1 MTDTSTSENKSL
13 IILGNGADVHSGLHT
28 RFKQFMTKDD
38 KIQAIQSALS
48 SFRSIRLKLIELFGE
63 DSEPIADERIA
74 QNILHFPIYMAMHKT
89 INLSEY
95 VEETHQKSINTNMLN
110 LNKASM
116 PFFNINAFQYN
127 FLHNSND
134 KFEELD
140 QKMDSLK
147 GLTFWEI
154 LLVVRECSDKSWYDV
169 EKCMESFFLLSGTN
183 PHPGY
188 TAPECIDFDIQNLK
202 ESNIELR
209 IDSTE
214 YEFIIYTLIRLFN
227 VDPRTADNF
236 HCNELLMNQLYK
248 FENKF
253 SNYVYDDVHAPDNKD
268 YYQNIGSLI
277 YSLISNSNSKNQQVN
292 IFNFNYTPTSKNLG
306 AVNRYKNIHGRIQ
319 YPHEAK
325 NDDINRLPSDVVFG
339 IDSNLSYPELS
350 SQKAKDDIYLF
361 TKTRRILSRPP
372 KKHNNKYQNNKY
384 EQKVLEDDINEIIFY
399 GHSLG
404 ESDYSYFQSIFDHY
418 NLYNSDLSLTFGF
431 SVHNNHTLIESREKQ
446 SNRVS
451 KLINKYGETLD
462 NKDHAKNLL
471 HKLLIENRL
480 NIVEI

>member
-28 RFKQFMTKDD
+28 KFEEFMAKDD
-38 KIQAIQSALS
+38 KIQKIESALS
-48 SFRSIRLKLIELFGE
+48 SFRAIRLKLRELFGE
-63 DSEPIADERIA
+63 DSEQTMDERTA
-74 QNILHFPIYMAMHKT
+74 QNILHFPIYMAMRKN

-116 PFFNINAFQYN
+116 PFFNINAYQYN
-127 FLHNSND
+127 FLHNSD
-134 KFEELD
+134 ETFEELD

-169 EKCMESFFLLSGTN
+169 EKCMESFFLLSGAN

-188 TAPECIDFDIQNLK
+188 TAPECIDFDIQNLR

-214 YEFIIYTLIRLFN
+214 YEFIIYALIRLFN

-236 HCNELLMNQLYK
+236 HCNELLINQLYK

-253 SNYVYDDVHAPDNKD
+253 SNYVYDDVHSPDNKD

-277 YSLISNSNSKNQQVN
+277 YNLISNSNSKNNQVN
-292 IFNFNYTPTSKNLG
+292 IFNFNYTPTNKHLS
-306 AVNRYKNIHGRIQ
+306 AVNRFQNIHGRIQ
-319 YPHEAK
+319 YPQEAK

-350 SQKAKDDIYLF
+350 SKKAKNDIYLF
-361 TKTRRILSRPP
+361 TKTRRILSRPSNCP
-372 KKHNNKYQNNKY
+372 NI
-384 EQKVLEDDINEIIFY
+384 LEDDINEIIFY

-431 SVHNNHTLIESREKQ
+431 SVHNNHKLIESREKQ